1 MWILLKVGLQIL
13 KNKVLKIFSEILF
26 FLSCLSRGVC
36 SVGRKIG
43 WCGAICGVIAD
54 KLRYSDLAHI
64 G

>member
-1 MWILLKVGLQIL
+1 MRYCV
-13 KNKVLKIFSEILF
+13 

-36 SVGRKIG
+36 SVGRNIG
-43 WCGAICGVIAD
+43 WCGAICGVIVAD